1 MTALRDIA
9 VVLDDSAAS
18 EIRLDIAV
26 ALAQQHGAHLTG
38 LSALELLI
46 PTRTL
51 VRPRGNPEVDT
62 QQPASELLN
71 IGAASPVDYPEADRQ
86 AAERAEQ
93 LEATFRERLRFSQL
107 LGEWRVVS
115 GKVSETVVRQARQ
128 ADLIILGQVNPDH
141 PPPPEGRQL
150 VEDVLMTSG
159 RPILVIPYI
168 GHFQTVG
175 TRILVGW
182 NNSREAAR
190 AVNDAIPLLAKAA
203 SITILEAGPRK
214 SATDDVTSAGIT
226 RHLTRHG
233 IRAEISRTV
242 LAGTSAPDLLLN
254 YAADLSADLLVIGGY
269 GHSRLRE
276 LVLGGVTRQ
285 LLRHMTL
292 PVLMSH

>member
-1 MTALRDIA
+1 MTALRDIV
-9 VVLDDSAAS
+9 VVLDDSSAS
-18 EIRLDIAV
+18 EIRMDIAV

-38 LSALELLI
+38 LSALELLM
-46 PTRTL
+46 PTRP
-51 VRPRGNPEVDT
+51 VVPPRSNPEVDT
-62 QQPASELLN
+62 QPDSQLLN
-71 IGAASPVDYPEADRQ
+71 WGVASPANYPEADKQ

-93 LEATFRERLRFSQL
+93 IEAIFRERLRFSQL

-115 GKVSETVVRQARQ
+115 GKVSESLVRQARQ
-128 ADLIILGQVNPDH
+128 ADLVILGQVNPDH

-150 VEDVLMTSG
+150 IEDVLMTSG

-190 AVNDAIPLLAKAA
+190 AVNDAIPLLARAA
-203 SITILEAGPRK
+203 SVTILEASPRK
-214 SATDDVTSAGIT
+214 PATDDVTSAGLT
-226 RHLTRHG
+226 RHLSRHG
-233 IRAEISRTV
+233 IRAEIARTV

-276 LVLGGVTRQ
+276 LVLGGVTHE

>member
-38 LSALELLI
+38 LSALELLM
-46 PTRTL
+46 PTRPV

-62 QQPASELLN
+62 QPASPLLN
-71 IGAASPVDYPEADRQ
+71 WGVASPANYPEADKQ

-93 LEATFRERLRFSQL
+93 IEAIFRERLRFSQL
-107 LGEWRVVS
+107 LGEWRVIS
-115 GKVSETVVRQARQ
+115 GKVSESLVRQARQ
-128 ADLIILGQVNPDH
+128 ADLVILGQVNPDH
-141 PPPPEGRQL
+141 PPLPEGRQL
-150 VEDVLMTSG
+150 VEDVLLTSG

-190 AVNDAIPLLAKAA
+190 AVNDAIPLLARAA
-203 SITILEAGPRK
+203 SVTILEVSARK
-214 SATDDVTSAGIT
+214 SATDDVTSAGIM

-233 IRAEISRTV
+233 IKAEMIRTV
-242 LAGTSAPDLLLN
+242 LASSSTPDLLLN
-254 YAADLSADLLVIGGY
+254 YAADVSADLLVIGGY

-276 LVLGGVTRQ
+276 LVLGGVTHE
-285 LLRHMTL
+285 LLRHITL